1 MGQLLI
7 YGEKRIN
14 HTDLSKI
21 IALCKEHFE
30 ESYFDKSVDLRR
42 RLININEQ

>member
-14 HTDLSKI
+14 HTDLPKI

-30 ESYFDKSVDLRR
+30 KSYFNKSVDLKRR
-42 RLININEQ
+42 FINITEQ

>member
-14 HTDLSKI
+14 HTDLPKI

-30 ESYFDKSVDLRR
+30 ESYFNKSVDLKRR
-42 RLININEQ
+42 FINITEQ